1 MTTAAPTDHGLRIL
15 SLEATNVK
23 RLKAVK
29 FNPDPLVNVVAG
41 DNGEGKTSLMDS
53 ILYALGG
60 KKAMCSQPVRTGED
74 EAVITLELGDDFIVT
89 RTIKDNGRDYLTV
102 KTRDGKTYGS
112 PQTMLD
118 RMMSQIAFDPAE
130 WLRESSAKQRAQLLS
145 IAPLGISYDDNREQH
160 KRKYDER
167 RDVGRDVKRTKAAL
181 DEMGGLESLPENLRP
196 LSEIVDDMNRANEDA
211 RKVESADG
219 GIRAL
224 ETAVQQTEEKL
235 AGFKSELDEYRAARE
250 GMPTPADTSVLQAEL
265 ATAEEAVALSA
276 SHSRLTEMHEDF
288 DGYNAKHER
297 LSSELSGL
305 DADLERALRQA
316 DMPVEGLSVSATD
329 VLMNGLP
336 LNQASQAEQLRV
348 SLAIAAKVQTG
359 DADNPKLRVV
369 RILDGSL
376 LDDKSMNLVREF
388 AEENDCQVWI
398 ERIEKRGAT
407 IVMEAGEATV
417 TV

>member
-1 MTTAAPTDHGLRIL
+1 MTAAAPTTSGLRII
-15 SLEATNVK
+15 SLEASNVK

-29 FNPDPLVNVVAG
+29 FKPDPLVNVVAG

-60 KKAMCSQPVRTGED
+60 KKALCAKPVREGED
-74 EAVITLELGDDFIVT
+74 EAVITLEFGDFIVS

-102 KTRDGKTYGS
+102 KTKDGKTYGS

-118 RMMSQIAFDPAE
+118 KMMSQIAFDPAE
-130 WLRESSAKQRAQLLS
+130 WLRWSSMKKRDQLLAV
-145 IAPLGISYDDNREQH
+145 APLGISYDDNREQH

-167 RDVGRDVKRTKAAL
+167 RDVGRDVKRTKAAM
-181 DEMGGLESLPENLRP
+181 DEMGDLEKLPEGLRP
-196 LSEIVDDMNRANEDA
+196 LSEVMEDANRANQLTRDICAADGEIGTLQFSVEELEGKLVAARSKLGELTASRSSMEEPKGTAELQEEMDAVQRAQTLTAAHA
-211 RKVESADG
+211 RK
-219 GIRAL
+219 
-224 ETAVQQTEEKL
+224 K
-235 AGFKSELDEYRAARE
+235 
-250 GMPTPADTSVLQAEL
+250 QA
-265 ATAEEAVALSA
+265 
-276 SHSRLTEMHEDF
+276 HEDF
-288 DGYNAKHER
+288 DGYNATHER
-297 LSSELSGL
+297 LSAELSDL

-376 LDDKSMNLVREF
+376 LDDKSMDLVREF

-398 ERIEKRGAT
+398 ERIEKEGAT
-407 IVMEAGEATV
+407 IIMEAGEATV
-417 TV
+417 TN